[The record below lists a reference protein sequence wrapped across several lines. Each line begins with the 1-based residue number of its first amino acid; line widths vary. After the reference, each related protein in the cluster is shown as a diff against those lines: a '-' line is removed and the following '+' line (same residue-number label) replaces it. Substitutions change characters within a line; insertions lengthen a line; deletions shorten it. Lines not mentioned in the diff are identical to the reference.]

1 MNYTKRL
8 KIIGKLVETG
18 LEDAD
23 PLEEHKGKYRN
34 FLVSLYEDM
43 SDEVL
48 EEAWKNTLKKHQ
60 NRL

>member
-1 MNYTKRL
+1 M
-8 KIIGKLVETG
+8 ETG
-18 LEDAD
+18 LEDAN

-48 EEAWKNTLKKHQ
+48 EEAWKNSLKKHQ

>member
-23 PLEEHKGKYRN
+23 PLEEHEGKYRN
-34 FLVSLYEDM
+34 FLVSLYENM
-43 SDEVL
+43 NDEVL
-48 EEAWKNTLKKHQ
+48 EEAWKNSLKKHQ